1 MYADMIDTKDATMPT
16 EEVPLPVHH
25 RDHLEGQSAEEE
37 LPIPFL
43 NCREEKGSSS
53 LAFSQSGAKTDA
65 DNTISVPS
73 AFGDHPMTSSA
84 PTTTQKIER
93 YSGRITSDSSSSS
106 GKDAVQSKNA
116 EDHHRPQKEEKMKDS
131 MRLEKNV
138 ERKYS

>member
-25 RDHLEGQSAEEE
+25 RDHLEGQSAEKE
-37 LPIPFL
+37 LPIPLL

-73 AFGDHPMTSSA
+73 AAFGDHPTTSSV

-93 YSGRITSDSSSSS
+93 YSGRITSDSSSSF
-106 GKDAVQSKNA
+106 GKDAVQSKDA
-116 EDHHRPQKEEKMKDS
+116 EDHHRPPKA
-131 MRLEKNV
+131 
-138 ERKYS
+138 

>member
-16 EEVPLPVHH
+16 EEFPLPVHH

-37 LPIPFL
+37 LPIPLL
-43 NCREEKGSSS
+43 NCRQEKGSSS

-84 PTTTQKIER
+84 PTTTQKIEN
-93 YSGRITSDSSSSS
+93 YSGKITSDSSSS

-116 EDHHRPQKEEKMKDS
+116 EDHHRPQKEEKK
-131 MRLEKNV
+131 
-138 ERKYS
+138 

>member
-25 RDHLEGQSAEEE
+25 RDHLEGQSAEAE
-37 LPIPFL
+37 LPIPLL

-73 AFGDHPMTSSA
+73 AFGDHPMTNSV

-93 YSGRITSDSSSSS
+93 YSERITGDSSSS
-106 GKDAVQSKNA
+106 GKDAVQSKDA
-116 EDHHRPQKEEKMKDS
+116 EDHHRP
-131 MRLEKNV
+131 
-138 ERKYS
+138 